1 MDNFLIPFLLHFL
14 GNCMTAYNTVYRSRM
29 IMLDSVKARMMFH
42 NCIFLYFII
51 RSSTLLNIKGLGA
64 YSSIASISLTTAN
77 VYMCVCLP

>member
-1 MDNFLIPFLLHFL
+1 
-14 GNCMTAYNTVYRSRM
+14 M

-64 YSSIASISLTTAN
+64 YSSLSIASISLTTAN

>member
-1 MDNFLIPFLLHFL
+1 
-14 GNCMTAYNTVYRSRM
+14 MTAYNTVYRSRM

-64 YSSIASISLTTAN
+64 YSSLSIASISLTTAN